1 LRAKKNTFEET
12 EFMLDRFATY
22 LDRHRKLLLTTH
34 ENPDGDG
41 VGAAIALAAHLKA
54 GGQEARIV
62 VTPALPENLRF
73 LDPEGWVEAF
83 EPEGTHRDLAAWPDA
98 WLLIDASEPHRMGPL
113 FPVFESTKANRACL
127 DHHLKDVP
135 KGFDAEFTDPTASAS
150 TELVYD
156 LVRPRLGG
164 DLPPVMAQAL
174 YAGLVSDTGNFRHSN
189 STPKVHQAA
198 ADLIAQGVHPARTYN
213 ALYQTA
219 TPAKLKLFGRAMGG
233 LQLRDGGRFAY
244 VAVTQ
249 ADLVACG
256 ATHEDLDELVEEP
269 RRLRG
274 VEVAALFSETAD
286 GKSKVSLRSRERVD
300 VNAVCRLFGGGGHR
314 LASGAKAA
322 QPFETFITEVGK
334 AVLGQM
340 ERDLVQKIK

>member
-1 LRAKKNTFEET
+1 
-12 EFMLDRFATY
+12 MLDRFAAF
-22 LDRHRKLLLTTH
+22 LERHTRILLTTH

-41 VGAAIALAAHLKA
+41 VGASIALAAHLKSS
-54 GGQEARIV
+54 GKEARIV

-73 LDPEGWVEAF
+73 LDPEGWIEVF
-83 EPEGTHRDLAAWPDA
+83 KPESAHGDLAAWPDA

-113 FPVFESTKANRACL
+113 FGAYEATRAARACL

-156 LVRPRLGG
+156 LVRPRIGG

-219 TPAKLKLFGRAMGG
+219 TPAKLRLFGRAMGG
-233 LQLRDGGRFAY
+233 LQLRAGGRFAY
-244 VAVTQ
+244 VTVTR
-249 ADLVACG
+249 ADLAAC
-256 ATHEDLDELVEEP
+256 
-269 RRLRG
+269 
-274 VEVAALFSETAD
+274 
-286 GKSKVSLRSRERVD
+286 
-300 VNAVCRLFGGGGHR
+300 
-314 LASGAKAA
+314 
-322 QPFETFITEVGK
+322 
-334 AVLGQM
+334 
-340 ERDLVQKIK
+340 

>member
-1 LRAKKNTFEET
+1 
-12 EFMLDRFATY
+12 MLDRFAAF
-22 LDRHRKLLLTTH
+22 LEGHARVLLTTH

-41 VGAAIALAAHLKA
+41 VGASIALAAHLKA

-73 LDPEGWVEAF
+73 LDPEGWIEPF
-83 EPEGTHRDLAAWPDA
+83 EPGGLHRDLAGWPDA
-98 WLLIDASEPHRMGPL
+98 WLLIDASEPHRMGAL
-113 FPVFESTKANRACL
+113 FAAFEATRADRACL
-127 DHHLKDVP
+127 DHHLKDAP

-156 LVRPRLGG
+156 LVRPRIGG

-189 STPKVHQAA
+189 TTPKVHLAA
-198 ADLIAQGVHPARTYN
+198 ADLLAQGVHPARTFN

-219 TPAKLKLFGRAMGG
+219 TPAKLRLFGRAMGG

-244 VAVTQ
+244 VSVTR
-249 ADLVACG
+249 ADLAACG
-256 ATHEDLDELVEEP
+256 ATPEDLDELVEEP
-269 RRLRG
+269 RKLKG
-274 VEVAALFSETAD
+274 VEVAALFSETVD
-286 GKSKVSLRSRERVD
+286 GRAKVSLRSRERVD

-314 LASGAKAA
+314 LASGAKVPQPLEAFIA
-322 QPFETFITEVGK
+322 QVEA
-334 AVLGQM
+334 AVLTQIGL
-340 ERDLVQKIK
+340 DIV

>member
-1 LRAKKNTFEET
+1 
-12 EFMLDRFATY
+12 MLDRFAAF
-22 LDRHRKLLLTTH
+22 LDRHAKVLLTTH

-41 VGAAIALAAHLKA
+41 VGAAVALAAHLKA
-54 GGQEARIV
+54 GGKEARIV
-62 VTPALPENLRF
+62 VTPSLPENLRF
-73 LDPEGWVEAF
+73 LDPEGWVEAYA
-83 EPEGTHRDLAAWPDA
+83 PAEGHRGLAAWPDA

-113 FPVFESTKANRACL
+113 YAAFEGTRADRACL
-127 DHHLKDVP
+127 DHHLKDAP

-150 TELVYD
+150 AELVYD
-156 LVRPRLGG
+156 LVRPLIGG

-189 STPKVHQAA
+189 TTPKIHHAA

-213 ALYQTA
+213 ALYQTG

-233 LQLRDGGRFAY
+233 LQLRDDGRFAY
-244 VAVTQ
+244 LAVTR
-249 ADLVACG
+249 ADLDACG

-269 RRLRG
+269 RKLKG
-274 VEVAALFSETAD
+274 VEVAALFSEAAD
-286 GKSKVSLRSRERVD
+286 GRAKVSLRSREQVD

-322 QPFETFITEVGK
+322 LPLPAFIAQVEA
-334 AVLGQM
+334 AVLAQM
-340 ERDLVQKIK
+340 GRDIV

>member
-1 LRAKKNTFEET
+1 
-12 EFMLDRFATY
+12 MLDRFADF
-22 LDRHRKLLLTTH
+22 LDRHTKVLLTTH

-41 VGAAIALAAHLKA
+41 VGAAIALAAHLK
-54 GGQEARIV
+54 GQGKAVRIV
-62 VTPALPENLRF
+62 VTPVLPENLRF
-73 LDPEGWVEAF
+73 LDPEGWIEAF
-83 EPEGTHRDLAAWPDA
+83 EPGGAHGDLAAWPDA

-113 FPVFESTKANRACL
+113 FAAFQGTGAERACL
-127 DHHLKDVP
+127 DHHLKDAP
-135 KGFDAEFTDPTASAS
+135 QGFDDEFTDSTASAS

-174 YAGLVSDTGNFRHSN
+174 YAGMVSDTGNFRHSN
-189 STPKVHQAA
+189 TTPKIHHAA

-233 LQLRDGGRFAY
+233 LQLRDAGRFAY
-244 VAVTQ
+244 VAVT
-249 ADLVACG
+249 ATDLAACG

-269 RRLRG
+269 RKLFG

-286 GKSKVSLRSRERVD
+286 GRAKVSLRSRERVD

-314 LASGAKAA
+314 LASGAKVAESLPAFIA
-322 QPFETFITEVGK
+322 QVET
-334 AVLGQM
+334 AVQAQM
-340 ERDLVQKIK
+340 AKDIV

>member
-1 LRAKKNTFEET
+1 
-12 EFMLDRFATY
+12 MLDRFATF
-22 LDRHRKLLLTTH
+22 LDRHTKVLLTTH

-54 GGQEARIV
+54 GGKDARIV

-73 LDPEGWVEAF
+73 LDPEGWIEAF
-83 EPEGTHRDLAAWPDA
+83 EPAGAHRDLAAWPDA

-113 FPVFESTKANRACL
+113 FASFEVTKADRACL
-127 DHHLKDVP
+127 DHHLKDAP

-156 LVRPRLGG
+156 LVRPRVGG

-189 STPKVHQAA
+189 STPKVHHAA
-198 ADLIAQGVHPARTYN
+198 ADLIAQGVHPARTFN

-233 LQLRDGGRFAY
+233 LQLRDAGRFAY
-244 VAVTQ
+244 VSVTQ
-249 ADLVACG
+249 ADLAACG
-256 ATHEDLDELVEEP
+256 ATPEDLDELVEEP
-269 RRLRG
+269 RKLKG

-286 GKSKVSLRSRERVD
+286 GRAKVSLRSRERVD
-300 VNAVCRLFGGGGHR
+300 VNAVCRQFGGGGHR
-314 LASGAKAA
+314 LASGAKVA
-322 QPFETFITEVGK
+322 QPLAVFIAQVEA
-334 AVLGQM
+334 AVLTQM
-340 ERDLVQKIK
+340 AMDV

>member
-1 LRAKKNTFEET
+1 
-12 EFMLDRFATY
+12 MLDRFAAF
-22 LDRHRKLLLTTH
+22 LDRHAKILLTTH

-54 GGQEARIV
+54 SGKDARIV
-62 VTPALPENLRF
+62 VTPVLPENLQF
-73 LDPEGWVEAF
+73 LDPEGWIEAF
-83 EPEGTHRDLAAWPDA
+83 EPAGAHRDLAAWPDA
-98 WLLIDASEPHRMGPL
+98 WLLIDASEPHRMGAL
-113 FPVFESTKANRACL
+113 FATFEVTKAARACL
-127 DHHLKDVP
+127 DHHLKDAP

-156 LVRPRLGG
+156 LVRPRIGG

-174 YAGLVSDTGNFRHSN
+174 YAGMVSDTGNFRHSN
-189 STPKVHQAA
+189 STPKIHHAA
-198 ADLIAQGVHPARTYN
+198 ADLIAQGVHPARTFN

-244 VAVTQ
+244 VSVTQ
-249 ADLVACG
+249 ADLAACG

-269 RRLRG
+269 RKLKG

-286 GKSKVSLRSRERVD
+286 GRAKVSLRSRERVD
-300 VNAVCRLFGGGGHR
+300 VNAVCLQFGGGGHR
-314 LASGAKAA
+314 LASGAKVA
-322 QPFETFITEVGK
+322 QPLETFIAQVEA
-334 AVLGQM
+334 AVLTQM
-340 ERDLVQKIK
+340 GHNIV